1 MCFSIHVSIV
11 AWTVVNAIAIYLWI
25 RNRHYDRW
33 NAVFIVTFSLIQL
46 MEAGL
51 WRSIQIDN
59 TTLNSVIT
67 SLIPLALVAQPLVQS
82 MMGYWSTGSTILL
95 SLGVLVSAIMIGT
108 IIRIAD
114 TPLSAFG
121 STVGEHGH
129 LIWND
134 FSLPNT
140 SIVGGYFVGFVYLI
154 GILIPL
160 LWMGWRGVPLL
171 IVSLVT
177 TGFSWY
183 MAGSKEFGSYWCF
196 TAVAYALVALFI

>member
-1 MCFSIHVSIV
+1 MCFSVQASIV
-11 AWTVVNAIAIYLWI
+11 AWIVANVIAVYLWI

-33 NAVFIVTFSLIQL
+33 NAVFIMTFTLIQL

-59 TTLNSVIT
+59 ATLNAIIT
-67 SLIPLALVAQPLVQS
+67 SLIPLALLAQPLVQS

-95 SLGVLVSAIMIGT
+95 SLGVLVGAIMIGT

-114 TPLSAFG
+114 TPVSVF
-121 STVGEHGH
+121 SSIVGEHGH

-134 FSLPNT
+134 SSTPNG
-140 SIVGGYFVGFVYLI
+140 SIIGGNFVGFIYLI
-154 GILIPL
+154 GLFLPL
-160 LWMGWRGVPLL
+160 LWMGWRGIPLL
-171 IVSLVT
+171 IVGLITFS
-177 TGFSWY
+177 FSWY

-196 TAVAYALVALFI
+196 TAIAYALVALFV